1 MALNQILK
9 ALKRHN
15 TLETAINWKYF
26 LYFFSIII
34 IFLTLIVTSNLISQ
48 KNIESEENFNSL
60 LSTKEFGNLSNFF
73 ISKINSPYQEIN
85 YIIKNNDSV
94 ERILKKFQIKTK
106 EIQIITKNLK
116 SKKLTNIYA
125 GRELTL
131 IIKKTENEK
140 DSVINIIYPVN
151 NTLNIEIRK
160 SGDNFLVK
168 ENILKLYKKEVVI
181 KKEIKNNL
189 YSSAINSGLEPNIIV
204 EFARIFGF
212 EVDFQRDIR
221 KGDWFE
227 ILYERFVDDN
237 NTVQDTGKI
246 IYASMYVNGDEIN
259 LYSYDDGS
267 ETGFYDLKGKSI
279 VKSLMKTPINGARL
293 SSSYGMRK
301 HPILGYNKMHR
312 GTDFAAPT
320 GTPIMASG
328 SGKVTRAR
336 WCGGGGNCV
345 KIKHN
350 STYETVYAHMKSFA
364 RGIKEGKKVKQGQ
377 IIGYVGSTGLST
389 GPHLH
394 YEVIVNGKKVN
405 SQKLKLPSG
414 KILKGKVREDFELAR
429 IKIDLRLSELR

>member
-34 IFLTLIVTSNLISQ
+34 IFLTLIVTSNLINQ

-60 LSTKEFGNLSNFF
+60 LNTKEFGNLRNFF

-140 DSVINIIYPVN
+140 DSVINIVYPVN

-168 ENILKLYKKEVVI
+168 ENILKLYKKEVV
-181 KKEIKNNL
+181 
-189 YSSAINSGLEPNIIV
+189 
-204 EFARIFGF
+204 
-212 EVDFQRDIR
+212 
-221 KGDWFE
+221 
-227 ILYERFVDDN
+227 
-237 NTVQDTGKI
+237 
-246 IYASMYVNGDEIN
+246 
-259 LYSYDDGS
+259 
-267 ETGFYDLKGKSI
+267 LKR
-279 VKSLMKTPINGARL
+279 N
-293 SSSYGMRK
+293 
-301 HPILGYNKMHR
+301 
-312 GTDFAAPT
+312 
-320 GTPIMASG
+320 
-328 SGKVTRAR
+328 
-336 WCGGGGNCV
+336 
-345 KIKHN
+345 
-350 STYETVYAHMKSFA
+350 
-364 RGIKEGKKVKQGQ
+364 
-377 IIGYVGSTGLST
+377 
-389 GPHLH
+389 
-394 YEVIVNGKKVN
+394 
-405 SQKLKLPSG
+405 
-414 KILKGKVREDFELAR
+414 
-429 IKIDLRLSELR
+429 